1 VGVPYTHDQIAN
13 AVKDLE
19 TQADPFAAPTGLK
32 TRYGAKVNQRK
43 FDTEPGKGISEMDAL
58 IAYLQVT
65 GTMVDFKTYKA
76 KDPENLR

>member
-1 VGVPYTHDQIAN
+1 M
-13 AVKDLE
+13 
-19 TQADPFAAPTGLK
+19 
-32 TRYGAKVNQRK
+32 NQRK
-43 FDTEPGKGISEMDAL
+43 FDGEPGKGITEMDAL